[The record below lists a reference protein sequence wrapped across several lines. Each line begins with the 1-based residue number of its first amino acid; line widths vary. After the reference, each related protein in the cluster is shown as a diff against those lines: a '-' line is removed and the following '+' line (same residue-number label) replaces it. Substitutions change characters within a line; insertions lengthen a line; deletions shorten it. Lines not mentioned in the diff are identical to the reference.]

1 MKNIRT
7 YPKSLGLIQLLRNS
21 TFEHAMVFNSWPY
34 FNEKLSL
41 HCKNLTIGSDNEQL
55 ELDVQPDIVIIF
67 YPEKLDFQLL
77 LKILKLRDVIVL
89 VVCSQKFTY
98 NGKAQKQFY
107 SEVFKG
113 DHERVSFT
121 PVKLLRLIRS
131 HSDSEFVPLPDILN
145 NEFIFTQEDVKE
157 FRRYW
162 SWKKDFQGRSLLSY
176 FLEIFFA
183 KYLGSFT
190 GAPFIVFKSDG

>member
-89 VVCSQKFTY
+89 VVCSQKLHIMVKHKNNST
-98 NGKAQKQFY
+98 QK
-107 SEVFKG
+107 SLKE
-113 DHERVSFT
+113 
-121 PVKLLRLIRS
+121 IM
-131 HSDSEFVPLPDILN
+131 SEF
-145 NEFIFTQEDVKE
+145 
-157 FRRYW
+157 
-162 SWKKDFQGRSLLSY
+162 LL
-176 FLEIFFA
+176 LQ
-183 KYLGSFT
+183 
-190 GAPFIVFKSDG
+190 